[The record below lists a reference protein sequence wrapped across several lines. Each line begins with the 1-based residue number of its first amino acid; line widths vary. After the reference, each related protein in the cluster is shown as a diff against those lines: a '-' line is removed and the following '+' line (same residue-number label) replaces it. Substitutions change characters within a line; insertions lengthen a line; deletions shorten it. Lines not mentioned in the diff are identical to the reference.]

1 MKYIQCNDTL
11 YNIENADEISVF
23 KSYARSKN
31 HYLMKITKYL
41 PDPSK
46 GLVSQDAVCILP
58 FCEESDKDA
67 FMLELRSFMVDKDRF
82 ILNVL
87 DENLFHY
94 VLGDK

>member
-23 KSYARSKN
+23 KSYAYSKN
-31 HYLMKITKYL
+31 HYIMKITRYF

-46 GLVSQDAVCILP
+46 GLVSQNVTCILP
-58 FCEESDKDA
+58 FCEESDEDA
-67 FMLELRSFMVDKDRF
+67 FMHELKLFMVDKDKF
-82 ILNVL
+82 ILDVR

-94 VLGDK
+94 TLGDR

>member
-1 MKYIQCNDTL
+1 MKYVQCSDTL
-11 YNIENADEISVF
+11 YNIDGADEISVF

-46 GLVSQDAVCILP
+46 GLVSQDAVCTLP

-67 FMLELRSFMVDKDRF
+67 FMLELRSFIADKDRF

>member
-11 YNIENADEISVF
+11 YNIDGADEISVF

-46 GLVSQDAVCILP
+46 GLVSQDAVCTLP

-67 FMLELRSFMVDKDRF
+67 FMLELRSFIEDKDRF

>member
-1 MKYIQCNDTL
+1 
-11 YNIENADEISVF
+11 
-23 KSYARSKN
+23 
-31 HYLMKITKYL
+31 MKITKYL

-46 GLVSQDAVCILP
+46 GLVSRDAVCTLP

-67 FMLELRSFMVDKDRF
+67 FMCELRSFMVDKDRF